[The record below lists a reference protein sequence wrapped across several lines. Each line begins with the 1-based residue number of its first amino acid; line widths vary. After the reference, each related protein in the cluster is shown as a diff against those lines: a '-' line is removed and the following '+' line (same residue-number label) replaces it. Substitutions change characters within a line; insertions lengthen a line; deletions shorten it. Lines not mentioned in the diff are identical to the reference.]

1 MIALKDALIR
11 QIESIGFS
19 DLGCSWGLAV
29 NGGSRRS
36 NRGHEK
42 NTRKSQ
48 VGHRGNGEGEV
59 AMAATAG
66 IRMHRSGI
74 RVELSLGCFKRK
86 VCKRRTETGQQSQNG
101 GWKVGS
107 DC

>member
-11 QIESIGFS
+11 QMKSNGFS

-29 NGGSRRS
+29 NGGSWRS

-42 NTRKSQ
+42 NTSK
-48 VGHRGNGEGEV
+48 NGEGKV

-74 RVELSLGCFKRK
+74 CVEISLGCFERK
-86 VCKRRTETGQQSQNG
+86 VCRRRSETGKRSQNG